1 MSICYLRRPGQS
13 WQPATLPYTRL
24 LHLYE
29 ELRPSPLEPI
39 TLCTT
44 AEDGSII
51 MAQLQP
57 KPHVAGVYLC
67 QLDGPD
73 GVMGVVGGVV
83 ELMRGP
89 RALGER

>member
-1 MSICYLRRPGQS
+1 MSICYLRRSGQS

-24 LHLYE
+24 LQLYE

-44 AEDGSII
+44 AEDGSILI
-51 MAQLQP
+51 AHVQT
-57 KPHVAGVYLC
+57 KPHVSGIYLC
-67 QLDGPD
+67 QIGETN
-73 GVMGVVGGVV
+73 GEVV

-89 RALGER
+89 RALGGR